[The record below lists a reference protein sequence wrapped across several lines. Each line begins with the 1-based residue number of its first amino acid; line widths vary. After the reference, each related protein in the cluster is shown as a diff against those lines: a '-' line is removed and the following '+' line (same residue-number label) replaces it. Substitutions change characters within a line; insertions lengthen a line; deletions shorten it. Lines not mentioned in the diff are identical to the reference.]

1 MNPSDSQMLAEI
13 LMRMGGLETRM
24 GGLETRMGGLEARM
38 EGLEKSQR
46 KLEDSHQRL
55 ERLVEGQQ
63 AWFQNLGQKVENL
76 SKTVDE
82 LKAQV
87 GTELGD
93 LRELI
98 ENISDDNKIHR
109 RAIAG
114 LSDQVEQLDERV
126 RSLEHPRSP

>member
-1 MNPSDSQMLAEI
+1 MGLSDSEMLAEI
-13 LMRMGGLETRM
+13 LLRMGGLETRM
-24 GGLETRMGGLEARM
+24 GGLETRID
-38 EGLEKSQR
+38 GLEKSQR
-46 KLEDSHQRL
+46 KLEESHQRL
-55 ERLVEGQQ
+55 ERMVEGQQ
-63 AWFQNLGQKVENL
+63 AWFQNLGQKVESL

-82 LKAQV
+82 LKVQV

-114 LSDQVEQLDERV
+114 LSDQVEQLDERI
-126 RSLEHPRSP
+126 RPLELPRTP